1 LYQFLLFLY
10 VQAKNQSTITD
21 VTLSHNKVE
30 CPYIRWNA
38 EAWSL
43 ELQDSHIWDST
54 QLSLVGLY

>member
-1 LYQFLLFLY
+1 VYHFLLFLH

-21 VTLSHNKVE
+21 MDLSHNKVE
-30 CPYIRWNA
+30 CPNIRWNT

-43 ELQDSHIWDST
+43 DLQDSHIWNSI